1 MQVSLTSHRVTRL
14 RRRNTFPSFCHQ
26 HFLFC
31 HKSAEEYIQEP
42 RVIQSHLFVTNMD
55 RAHVLHGSTGFLGQ
69 WTVQPS
75 RNFVVG
81 SCKKMHFSTHKQ
93 THRQRPR
100 TLLLIW
106 TISKKAIVTVVY
118 ELSSPLIT
126 IGLHWIT
133 ACEAW
138 NGLLEVIDFWFRC
151 LLTSP
156 MLILHSLVF
165 EGSLNGLL

>member
-1 MQVSLTSHRVTRL
+1 MQVSLTSQRVTRL

-26 HFLFC
+26 HFVFC
-31 HKSAEEYIQEP
+31 HKTAEEYIQE
-42 RVIQSHLFVTNMD
+42 RGGIHSHLFVTNMD
-55 RAHVLHGSTGFLGQ
+55 RAHVVHGSAGFLGQ
-69 WTVQPS
+69 WTRQPS

-81 SCKKMHFSTHKQ
+81 SCKKMHFSKHKQ

-151 LLTSP
+151 LPTSH